1 MVCPIDSDL
10 GAENISEIVTKL
22 QATQQTIS
30 KLSKKMRPCFTF
42 NKFGD
47 CKKPDCPFLHPQG
60 VLKDGVWVKDTNRQ
74 ASESQTSRNSQTPAS
89 TGVAGDEE
97 FAAMKMS
104 ELRQLAED
112 SGVSKADIKRTK
124 KAEQPKDAL
133 IALLRAA
140 GAKPGIA
147 AATTDAKPETTQAA
161 EAAAAPVVQATEASA
176 HIGSTEVAAVASGGA
191 GGADADY
198 ASMKMSELRQL
209 AEDSGVSKA
218 DIKRTKKAEQP
229 KDALIALLRC
239 TVHSGDS
246 APAVSAEGTIPEAVA
261 AQAEPTSVTKHVADT
276 TTARASAVDDAT
288 FLAEWP
294 FETDYGDHFETPKK
308 AYIDVKPLLKAIA
321 KDTGSTTQGLRMY
334 DPYYC
339 RGRAAVQLSS
349 LGFDTLI
356 NLKRDFYKDIAAGKT
371 PAHEA
376 LLTNPPYSGE
386 HKEKLFRYL
395 LDQQRQER
403 PKPFMLLLPAW
414 TASKAVWRQ
423 FLAALAQI
431 RAGNTSATLEHGEGV
446 PTSRLGDDLEEKAG
460 VCYVCP
466 GEKYE
471 FIAAGAAR
479 DSAPFFGI
487 WFCGG
492 LDYADGQSG
501 TARAVQLVAKAQA
514 ARAQSRE
521 GYQPATVKTSLRQL
535 QDAGIVRSEAEE
547 RERLLANPVQKAR
560 RDAAIAEL
568 AAKRKADP
576 EARARK
582 NQKKKVA
589 RLKTAAVRR
598 PALLL
603 WNVQCVPLS

>member
-1 MVCPIDSDL
+1 
-10 GAENISEIVTKL
+10 
-22 QATQQTIS
+22 
-30 KLSKKMRPCFTF
+30 
-42 NKFGD
+42 
-47 CKKPDCPFLHPQG
+47 
-60 VLKDGVWVKDTNRQ
+60 
-74 ASESQTSRNSQTPAS
+74 
-89 TGVAGDEE
+89 
-97 FAAMKMS
+97 MKMS

-124 KAEQPKDAL
+124 KADQPKDAL
-133 IALLRAA
+133 IALLQGHGRK
-140 GAKPGIA
+140 GVSKP
-147 AATTDAKPETTQAA
+147 ATSGEDKA
-161 EAAAAPVVQATEASA
+161 V
-176 HIGSTEVAAVASGGA
+176 EVAAG
-191 GGADADY
+191 
-198 ASMKMSELRQL
+198 Q
-209 AEDSGVSKA
+209 
-218 DIKRTKKAEQP
+218 
-229 KDALIALLRC
+229 
-239 TVHSGDS
+239 
-246 APAVSAEGTIPEAVA
+246 
-261 AQAEPTSVTKHVADT
+261 TSPSLNNVADT
-276 TTARASAVDDAT
+276 TPTRESAVDDAK

-371 PAHEA
+371 PAHEV

-386 HKEKLFRYL
+386 HKEKLFHYL
-395 LDQQRQER
+395 LDQQRQG

-431 RAGNTSATLEHGEGV
+431 RSGNTSATLEHSAQV
-446 PTSRLGDDLEEKAG
+446 PTSRLGNDLEDKAG

-479 DSAPFFGI
+479 DTAPFFGI

-492 LDYADGQSG
+492 LEYGEGKSG
-501 TARAVQLVAKAQA
+501 TSRAVELVAKAQA
-514 ARAQSRE
+514 TRAQSRE
-521 GYQPATVKTSLRQL
+521 GYKSASVKTSLRQL

-568 AAKRKADP
+568 TAKRKVDP
-576 EARARK
+576 VARARK
-582 NQKKKVA
+582 TQKKKDA
-589 RLKTAAVRR
+589 RLKNAAVS
-598 PALLL
+598 PATRLPAMPHGAPEMSVSVCLLR
-603 WNVQCVPLS
+603 CG

>member
-47 CKKPDCPFLHPQG
+47 CQKSDCPFLHPQG
-60 VLKDGVWVKDTNRQ
+60 VLKDGVWVKDTTRQ
-74 ASESQTSRNSQTPAS
+74 PSESQIAGNGQTAAS
-89 TGVAGDEE
+89 TSGAGDDGY
-97 FAAMKMS
+97 ASMKMS

-112 SGVSKADIKRTK
+112 AGVSKADIKRTK

-133 IALLRAA
+133 IGLLRAA
-140 GAKPGIA
+140 GVKPGAA
-147 AATTDAKPETTQAA
+147 AATTDAQPETTKP
-161 EAAAAPVVQATEASA
+161 AAAAPVAQATKVSA
-176 HIGSTEVAAVASGGA
+176 HIGSTEIAAGGGTDGA
-191 GGADADY
+191 GDDGY

-209 AEDSGVSKA
+209 AEDAGVSKA

-239 TVHSGDS
+239 TVRNGAST
-246 APAVSAEGTIPEAVA
+246 PAVSADNILAAVP
-261 AQAEPTSVTKHVADT
+261 AQSTSATKNVGDT
-276 TTARASAVDDAT
+276 TTARESAIDDAN

-321 KDTGSTTQGLRMY
+321 NDNGSTTQGLRMY

-356 NLKRDFYKDIAAGKT
+356 NMKRDFYKDIAAGKT
-371 PAHEA
+371 PAHEV

-395 LDQQRQER
+395 LDQQRQG

-414 TASKAVWRQ
+414 TSSKAVWRQ

-431 RAGNTSATLEHGEGV
+431 RAGNTSATLEHVTGV
-446 PTSRLGDDLEEKAG
+446 TTSRRGDDLEEKAG

-479 DSAPFFGI
+479 DTAPFFGI

-492 LDYADGQSG
+492 LEYGNGQSG
-501 TARAVQLVAKAQA
+501 TARAVQLVTKAQA

-521 GYQPATVKTSLRQL
+521 GYKPATVKTSLRQL

-547 RERLLANPVQKAR
+547 RERLLANPLQKAR

-568 AAKRKADP
+568 AAKRRADP
-576 EARARK
+576 AARARK
-582 NQKKKVA
+582 NQKKKDA
-589 RLKTAAVRR
+589 RLKTAAVRC
-598 PALLL
+598 PPLP
-603 WNVQCVPLS
+603 WNNQCAPVS